1 MADKMTNEQRKEW
14 AKLLFVKENL
24 TQAEIAERVGVSR
37 VTVNKWINTEN
48 WEHLKVSVTIT
59 KEEQLKS
66 LYRQLAELNDKIAER
81 EPGERF
87 ANVKEADTI
96 SKLANAIKKMETEV
110 GLADITSVFS
120 DLLKWP
126 RTYDTEQAKQICPV
140 LDAYVKSK
148 LA

>member
-1 MADKMTNEQRKEW
+1 MHSRKLQIITLQHSIRTLE
-14 AKLLFVKENL
+14 LLILKAQMDLLSQIFRDL
-24 TQAEIAERVGVSR
+24 LR
-37 VTVNKWINTEN
+37 
-48 WEHLKVSVTIT
+48 EHLKVSVTIT

-120 DLLKWP
+120 DLLKWL